1 MCAEVLTMPTKK
13 SATDYKWEKEN
24 CMRINMKIRNDSGI
38 PAAIE
43 KVKASGISA
52 NSYAIAALTKQLIAD
67 GYMPET
73 QA

>member
-1 MCAEVLTMPTKK
+1 MPTKK

-43 KVKASGISA
+43 KVKASGI
-52 NSYAIAALTKQLIAD
+52 TKQLIAD